1 MILLKNNIVNLVY
14 FIFLGGNQLPEPQ
27 VPSSRS
33 RFFKPISL
41 SPTASSTPN
50 SSHRVFNPDP
60 AMGSPDLHPAADPS
74 LTPYD
79 DLDELSRLDRV
90 GPALDQNDHPGKLK
104 KCLFFFFINMF
115 QCIIIYFKL
124 NSDKTKSHKAI
135 LWCGFLSC
143 DSDYENIDLVLSAY
157 A

>member
-1 MILLKNNIVNLVY
+1 MFDSVSVYIQLQKNIHFFWFIVSTFVNIKYEEITNNEWMSHVNLWPLKNKYCKFY

-27 VPSSRS
+27 VPPSRS

-50 SSHRVFNPDP
+50 SSHKGFNPDP
-60 AMGSPDLHPAADPS
+60 AIGSPDLHSAADPS

-90 GPALDQNDHPGKLK
+90 GPALDQNDHPGKLEK
-104 KCLFFFFINMF
+104 
-115 QCIIIYFKL
+115 
-124 NSDKTKSHKAI
+124 
-135 LWCGFLSC
+135 
-143 DSDYENIDLVLSAY
+143 
-157 A
+157 